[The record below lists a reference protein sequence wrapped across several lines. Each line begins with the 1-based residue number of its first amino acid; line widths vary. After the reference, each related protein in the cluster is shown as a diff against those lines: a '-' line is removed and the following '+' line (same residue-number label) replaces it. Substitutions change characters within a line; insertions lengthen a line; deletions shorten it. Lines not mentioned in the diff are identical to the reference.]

1 MAFFWAGRVIPRAH
15 RINPMYVGQPN
26 AREVLYD
33 SLRTAP
39 GFYIVNSAPPPS
51 PKPSPR
57 SSAVPS
63 TGSKPMPVSAHQML
77 ATAPPVLTTA
87 QHVLTPAQAAEA
99 MRNATFCWVPPGQ
112 RYGDARRHL
121 VASFVNCVPVFTVP
135 NGEPTLA
142 ELVPWDALSLDVPV
156 SALPQLPALLRAVG
170 SRDLAR
176 MRRGLACA
184 RRFLW
189 YASLY
194 GACAE
199 GLRGMPDAFDG
210 LMAVLAARLER
221 EGEGSDQTNH
231 QTATTHLWKAACE
244 TRD

>member
-1 MAFFWAGRVIPRAH
+1 VDGRVRFLHNVMGLWLLSESVRAWEAED
-15 RINPMYVGQPN
+15 G
-26 AREVLYD
+26 A
-33 SLRTAP
+33 
-39 GFYIVNSAPPPS
+39 
-51 PKPSPR
+51 
-57 SSAVPS
+57 AV
-63 TGSKPMPVSAHQML
+63 
-77 ATAPPVLTTA
+77 
-87 QHVLTPAQAAEA
+87 
-99 MRNATFCWVPPGQ
+99 
-112 RYGDARRHL
+112 D
-121 VASFVNCVPVFTVP
+121 
-135 NGEPTLA
+135 
-142 ELVPWDALSLDVPV
+142 
-156 SALPQLPALLRAVG
+156 LPALLRAVG
-170 SRDLAR
+170 SHDLAR

>member
-26 AREVLYD
+26 VREVLYD

-63 TGSKPMPVSAHQML
+63 AGSRPMPVSAHQML

-121 VASFVNCVPVFTVP
+121 VASFVTCVPVFKI
-135 NGEPTLA
+135 G
-142 ELVPWDALSLDVPV
+142 
-156 SALPQLPALLRAVG
+156 RAHV
-170 SRDLAR
+170 
-176 MRRGLACA
+176 
-184 RRFLW
+184 
-189 YASLY
+189 
-194 GACAE
+194 
-199 GLRGMPDAFDG
+199 
-210 LMAVLAARLER
+210 
-221 EGEGSDQTNH
+221 
-231 QTATTHLWKAACE
+231 
-244 TRD
+244 